1 MASAFPDI
9 STTMEQNETS
19 DYNETSEQNDPIKL
33 TIFTEKTTGYYLEY
47 VHLHLT
53 FFSH

>member
-19 DYNETSEQNDPIKL
+19 DYETSDQNDPIKL
-33 TIFTEKTTGYYLEY
+33 TIFTDKTTGYSLEY